1 MLAGRGL
8 AVDEVALAAALKSG
22 SIKGAALDVFK
33 KEPLPEESELWVRSA
48 QLSSRCPQIVYI
60 FPKSPMSHVAFLCAP
75 RCSGT
80 GMRQPSHDRTQRRLH
95 GRLLCS
101 RVRAHHRARDVL
113 GAGIAHAHVG
123 AARECHCPV
132 EQAA

>member
-48 QLSSRCPQIVYI
+48 QLSSRCP
-60 FPKSPMSHVAFLCAP
+60 
-75 RCSGT
+75 
-80 GMRQPSHDRTQRRLH
+80 
-95 GRLLCS
+95 
-101 RVRAHHRARDVL
+101 
-113 GAGIAHAHVG
+113 
-123 AARECHCPV
+123 CPV
-132 EQAA
+132 PTGLAWPAAENAYHLNE